1 LYQSKND
8 DLLPNCCNLLP
19 DGPGAFPMKGPRI
32 GEVNLG
38 AAAGAVVGAIGG
50 LFAIG
55 IAPAII
61 GKNASLLIG
70 TPMLALI
77 SCLISGPIGWVIG
90 GQVGPR
96 LAELFKSQRVEVVG
110 GIVGGLVPVVA
121 IALWAWYMV
130 TPR

>member
-1 LYQSKND
+1 LFQSNTD
-8 DLLPNCCNLLP
+8 DSASCQNLFLARRL
-19 DGPGAFPMKGPRI
+19 GTGMKGPRI
-32 GEVNLG
+32 GEVNTG
-38 AAAGAVVGAIGG
+38 AAAGATVGAIGG

-61 GKNASLLIG
+61 GRNAGLLIG
-70 TPMLALI
+70 TPILALFC
-77 SCLISGPIGWVIG
+77 CLISGPIGWVIG

-96 LAELFKSQRVEVVG
+96 LGELLKNQGAELVG

-130 TPR
+130 TPH

>member
-1 LYQSKND
+1 
-8 DLLPNCCNLLP
+8 
-19 DGPGAFPMKGPRI
+19 MKGPRF

-50 LFAIG
+50 LFAVG

-70 TPMLALI
+70 TPLLALF
-77 SCLISGPIGWVIG
+77 SCLICGPLGWVIG

-96 LAELFKSQRVEVVG
+96 LAELFKNQRIEVVG
-110 GIVGGLVPVVA
+110 GVVGGLIPVVV

-130 TPR
+130 TPH

>member
-1 LYQSKND
+1 MN
-8 DLLPNCCNLLP
+8 
-19 DGPGAFPMKGPRI
+19 GPRI
-32 GEVNLG
+32 GEANSG

-55 IAPAII
+55 IAPAIV

-70 TPMLALI
+70 TPILSLI
-77 SCLISGPIGWVIG
+77 SCLLCFPLGWVIG

-96 LAELFKSQRVEVVG
+96 LAELFKTQRAE
-110 GIVGGLVPVVA
+110 IVGGAVGGLIPVIA

-130 TPR
+130 TPH